1 MAYLITVNVFRE
13 DTGQSMAGVPVSL
26 NLSGYSDKTDSRG
39 RVTFNVPDNSGDI
52 YIFVNGKQ
60 IPKHGYAYDL
70 RNVNVL
76 VTSSGYF
83 SRMA

>member
-1 MAYLITVNVFRE
+1 MAYLITVHTFRE

-26 NLSGYSDKTDSRG
+26 SLSGYSAKTDSSGKVSFR
-39 RVTFNVPDNSGDI
+39 VPDDSGDI
-52 YIFVNGKQ
+52 YIYVNGTQ

-70 RNVNVL
+70 REVNVL
-76 VTSSGYF
+76 VSASGYF